1 MNSTEYL
8 YNLAF
13 TSFRCTSRNYFPTQ
27 ICIFAD
33 MAVDLS
39 YFFFQIINIMDILRA
54 PNINDMKD
62 VYPLKTLW

>member
-1 MNSTEYL
+1 
-8 YNLAF
+8 
-13 TSFRCTSRNYFPTQ
+13 
-27 ICIFAD
+27 

-62 VYPLKTLW
+62 VYLLKTLW